1 MTELVQFTLRDGGAI
16 LVEVDKPTTGIGTVD
31 RRDRDGVV
39 RNLQETFERRLAD
52 VRRAAGSALD
62 IFREG
67 LQPDEIKPE
76 EIKLIFGVK
85 LTAEAGAVI
94 ARTGV
99 EGHLVVEMKWKK
111 PESAPVAETP

>member
-1 MTELVQFTLRDGGAI
+1 MAELVQFALRDGGAI
-16 LVEVDKPTTGIGTVD
+16 LVEVDKPTTGIGTVG
-31 RRDRDGVV
+31 RDGVV
-39 RNLQETFERRLAD
+39 RNLQETFERRLTD
-52 VRRAAGSALD
+52 VRQAAGSALD

-67 LQPDEIKPE
+67 LQPDEIK
-76 EIKLIFGVK
+76 LTFGVK

-99 EGHLVVEMKWKK
+99 EGHLAVELKWKK

>member
-16 LVEVDKPTTGIGTVD
+16 LVEVDKPATGIGTVG
-31 RRDRDGVV
+31 RHDRDGVV

-52 VRRAAGSALD
+52 VRRAAVSALD
-62 IFREG
+62 IFHEG
-67 LQPDEIKPE
+67 VQPGEIRPE

-99 EGHLVVEMKWKK
+99 EGHLVVEMKWRN
-111 PESAPVAETP
+111 PGSATVAESQ

>member
-16 LVEVDKPTTGIGTVD
+16 LVEVDEPTTGIGTVN
-31 RRDRDGVV
+31 RRNCDGVV
-39 RNLQETFERRLAD
+39 RNLQETFERRMTD
-52 VRRAAGSALD
+52 VRRAARSALE

-67 LQPDEIKPE
+67 LQPDEIEPE

-99 EGHLVVEMKWKK
+99 EGHLVVEMKWKNSK
-111 PESAPVAETP
+111 SASVAETP